1 MMTGSGIVF
10 FFPIVLFVSWFSQ
23 TCSVQYKCYR
33 DICDSSR
40 QFCNDDEQRCE
51 ACGEFECSGQNSYV
65 KLDQC
70 NDACK
75 RLGLVTTIS
84 PKVLNATPPP
94 KETQSTNGISTEL
107 IISCVILCF
116 VIIIFVVLIT
126 AVICWYR
133 KCTKIQ
139 FDRKYMFKHPAEEPL
154 LKQPNGDIE
163 MGPIRPQKLPTNCTE
178 DRENHKDPSAPP
190 SYESESPICQAT
202 SSFHGT
208 TESHPANAD
217 FLAEDQRYEQAERDE
232 RNSLK
237 DTELHEVTP
246 KSVVITI

>member
-94 KETQSTNGISTEL
+94 KETQSTN
-107 IISCVILCF
+107 
-116 VIIIFVVLIT
+116 
-126 AVICWYR
+126 
-133 KCTKIQ
+133 
-139 FDRKYMFKHPAEEPL
+139 AEEPL

>member
-1 MMTGSGIVF
+1 MMTGSGIVL
-10 FFPIVLFVSWFSQ
+10 FFPILLFVSWFSQ

-84 PKVLNATPPP
+84 PKVLNSTPPP
-94 KETQSTNGISTEL
+94 NETQSTN
-107 IISCVILCF
+107 
-116 VIIIFVVLIT
+116 
-126 AVICWYR
+126 
-133 KCTKIQ
+133 
-139 FDRKYMFKHPAEEPL
+139 AEEPL

-217 FLAEDQRYEQAERDE
+217 FLAEDQRYEQAERAE

-237 DTELHEVTP
+237 DTDLHAVTP
-246 KSVVITI
+246 KSVVNSI

>member
-75 RLGLVTTIS
+75 R
-84 PKVLNATPPP
+84 
-94 KETQSTNGISTEL
+94 ISTEL